1 MSNLDNT
8 NTPAPA
14 NLFKPSEIIGILRN
28 HLATGQ
34 VNQRVV
40 CLRGIY
46 FKGSYVNQYYHTAT
60 DRLVDESTSDEL
72 SLSMPLNLRD
82 DLENG
87 NVITVHG
94 ILDRSITNKGLIQ
107 IVLKVT
113 EVEKIKELHTEEVV
127 SQLLAGGEGLNEG
140 RLPDDDTLHNDEKA
154 QLAENSRKIKQLL
167 AEGYDLADKTGD
179 MRYKTLY
186 GKMLEALLK
195 IERKPGIGDI

>member
-1 MSNLDNT
+1 MPTSSNNI
-8 NTPAPA
+8 PAPV
-14 NLFKPSEIIGILRN
+14 NLFRPSEIIGILRN

-46 FKGSYVNQYYHTAT
+46 FKGSYVNQYFHTAT

-107 IVLKVT
+107 IVLIAYSNRFYIKTSVLRLLWSMQKPVLPMMTLRKVSRQHGHILT
-113 EVEKIKELHTEEVV
+113 SRNTGC
-127 SQLLAGGEGLNEG
+127 LL
-140 RLPDDDTLHNDEKA
+140 RRQKHFV
-154 QLAENSRKIKQLL
+154 RH
-167 AEGYDLADKTGD
+167 
-179 MRYKTLY
+179 
-186 GKMLEALLK
+186 
-195 IERKPGIGDI
+195 

>member
-1 MSNLDNT
+1 MDGITKT
-8 NTPAPA
+8 NQNNIA
-14 NLFKPSEIIGILRN
+14 NLFRPSEIIGILRN

-46 FKGSYVNQYYHTAT
+46 FKGSYVNQYFHTAT

-72 SLSMPLNLRD
+72 TLSMPLNLRD

-94 ILDRSITNKGLIQ
+94 VLDRSITNKGLIQ

-113 EVEKIKELHTEEVV
+113 EVEKIKE
-127 SQLLAGGEGLNEG
+127 
-140 RLPDDDTLHNDEKA
+140 
-154 QLAENSRKIKQLL
+154 
-167 AEGYDLADKTGD
+167 
-179 MRYKTLY
+179 
-186 GKMLEALLK
+186 
-195 IERKPGIGDI
+195 

>member
-1 MSNLDNT
+1 MPTSSNNI
-8 NTPAPA
+8 PSPA
-14 NLFKPSEIIGILRN
+14 NLFRPSEIIGILRN

-46 FKGSYVNQYYHTAT
+46 FKGSYVNQYFHTAT

-113 EVEKIKELHTEEVV
+113 EVEKIKELAVSEDEIKRTELKTSVLRLLWSMQKPVLPMMTLRKV
-127 SQLLAGGEGLNEG
+127 SRQHGHILTSRNTGCLL
-140 RLPDDDTLHNDEKA
+140 RR
-154 QLAENSRKIKQLL
+154 Q
-167 AEGYDLADKTGD
+167 
-179 MRYKTLY
+179 
-186 GKMLEALLK
+186 
-195 IERKPGIGDI
+195 KPFVRH

>member
-1 MSNLDNT
+1 MT
-8 NTPAPA
+8 NNMPTSENIPAPA

-34 VNQRVV
+34 VNQKVV

-46 FKGSYVNQYYHTAT
+46 FKGSFVNQYFHTAT

-94 ILDRSITNKGLIQ
+94 VLDRSITNKGLIQ

-113 EVEKIKELHTEEVV
+113 EVEKIKELAVSEDEIKRTE
-127 SQLLAGGEGLNEG
+127 L
-140 RLPDDDTLHNDEKA
+140 RRIKPKKA
-154 QLAENSRKIKQLL
+154 S
-167 AEGYDLADKTGD
+167 KT
-179 MRYKTLY
+179 
-186 GKMLEALLK
+186 
-195 IERKPGIGDI
+195 